1 MTSSY
6 SSTLLW
12 SLIVQGKCSGNVF
25 HRFSLEFKVGLGKR
39 FGPLSLTTEQAYTT
53 CCMPKSSLIL
63 QAGMRSFH
71 SHDYYITFKH
81 WRILQFKK
89 AWHNNCQQ
97 ILMPTSQFFSS
108 LYSSIQPYTLLPSSP
123 LFLPFLAL
131 SQASPSI
138 LPFLPCHI
146 THRLPFPPIY
156 QQMQMFIIL
165 ANTFDNSC
173 EQLKGLQKRRMKLH
187 LAIGGSI
194 MTYFS
199 LFPAGEKLTCF
210 TLFLSFFNQKR

>member
-6 SSTLLW
+6 SRALIW
-12 SLIVQGKCSGNVF
+12 NLIVEKHTL
-25 HRFSLEFKVGLGKR
+25 HRACLEGVWYFTQMWEVVTPHG
-39 FGPLSLTTEQAYTT
+39 
-53 CCMPKSSLIL
+53 
-63 QAGMRSFH
+63 
-71 SHDYYITFKH
+71 YYFTIKH

-89 AWHNNCQQ
+89 TWHNNFQQ
-97 ILMPTSQFFSS
+97 TPIHTSQFFSS
-108 LYSSIQPYTLLPSSP
+108 LYSSIQPCTLLPSSP